1 MLGRMHAP
9 MPSSFRGTALAFLLV
24 IASNAHAGLLWEDTV
39 SGGRSE
45 GQANSVVTAAGR
57 VHVAGFISDEESSI
71 ALVRTYDEAT
81 GALLWDSRFAIAQEL
96 GDLALEDGRL
106 FATAFV
112 SRGHDLGSREWAV
125 VAYDAASGAE
135 LWQDVRDDGP
145 FGQAWSL
152 ATADGRL
159 FAAGTGSTDA
169 SSTAFVVRAL
179 DAATG
184 AQLWADSPGPSG
196 ADGSFAIAVGDA
208 RVFAAG
214 PVDGHVRLVAYAQED
229 GRELWSATGAE
240 LPYFGRIG
248 GLAFAG
254 GRVLLATDLH
264 DEVLVQAWDAAS
276 GALVWQRSVGPD
288 DPGKTFGEVAIAAD
302 ERVGVIGYSSEGQ
315 HLIAWDAA
323 TGAPL
328 WRDDDTRATRDL
340 QIEDGV
346 LWALAGSFQVRACDA
361 TSGRGLW
368 SSAFIPGRSS
378 LSLARSGSRAFVA
391 GVAGPGFGTFAVTAL
406 DTSVPAEV
414 RVIAPGARRLT
425 TTR

>member
-1 MLGRMHAP
+1 
-9 MPSSFRGTALAFLLV
+9 MPSSLRRSALAVLLA
-24 IASNAHAGLLWEDTV
+24 IASSAHAGLLWEDTV
-39 SGGRSE
+39 SGGGPD
-45 GQANSVVTAAGR
+45 GQANSVVAAAGR
-57 VHVAGFISDEESSI
+57 VHVAGFFSSPESSV

-81 GALLWDSRFAIAQEL
+81 GALLWDSRVPIAFEL
-96 GDLALEDGRL
+96 GELALEDGRL

-302 ERVGVIGYSSEGQ
+302 ERVGVIGYWSGGQ
-315 HLIAWDAA
+315 QLLAWNAA

>member
-1 MLGRMHAP
+1 
-9 MPSSFRGTALAFLLV
+9 MPSSLRRSALAVLLA
-24 IASNAHAGLLWEDTV
+24 IASSAHAGLLWEDTV
-39 SGGRSE
+39 SGGGPD
-45 GQANSVVTAAGR
+45 GQANSVVAAAGR
-57 VHVAGFISDEESSI
+57 VHVAGFFSSPESSV

-81 GALLWDSRFAIAQEL
+81 GALLWDSRVPIAFEL
-96 GDLALEDGRL
+96 GELALEDGRL

-125 VAYDAASGAE
+125 VAYDAASGTE

-184 AQLWADSPGPSG
+184 AQLWADSPGPAG
-196 ADGSFAIAVGDA
+196 ADGSFAIAVGAA

-229 GRELWSATGAE
+229 GRELWSAAGAE
-240 LPYFGRIG
+240 LPYFGGIG

-254 GRVLLATDLH
+254 GRVLLATDVD

-276 GALVWQRSVGPD
+276 GALLWQRSVRPD
-288 DPGKTFGEVAIAAD
+288 DARETFAEVAIAAD
-302 ERVGVIGYSSEGQ
+302 EHVAVIGYSSGGQ
-315 HLIAWDAA
+315 HLLAWDAA
-323 TGAPL
+323 TGTPL

-340 QIEDGV
+340 QIDDGV
-346 LWALAGSFQVRACDA
+346 LWALGGSFHVRACDA
-361 TSGRGLW
+361 ASGRGLW

-406 DTSVPAEV
+406 DTSVPAEI
-414 RVIAPGARRLT
+414 RAIAPGARRLT

>member
-1 MLGRMHAP
+1 
-9 MPSSFRGTALAFLLV
+9 MPSSLRRSALAVLLA
-24 IASNAHAGLLWEDTV
+24 IASSAHAGLLWEDTV
-39 SGGRSE
+39 SGGGPD
-45 GQANSVVTAAGR
+45 GQANSVVAAAGR
-57 VHVAGFISDEESSI
+57 VHVAGFFSSPESSV

-81 GALLWDSRFAIAQEL
+81 GALLWDSRVPIAFEL
-96 GDLALEDGRL
+96 GELALEDGRL